1 MDPGGAAQLSDP
13 ATPKTNWLVG
23 QFVGNPVIPLHGT
36 VAAVMEQFVV
46 SRPPFASL
54 HTPVP
59 VLPVKAVDVGT
70 PVSVP
75 MTVFEVLQLEPFDTG
90 MPEPGNVEVQV
101 LVGPQTY
108 KMGTVVVVLK
118 KPCPEVQ
125 VAGFV
130 VPLGR
135 FPTFTVQV
143 FVGPQI

>member
-1 MDPGGAAQLSDP
+1 MPPGGAAQVSVAP
-13 ATPKTNWLVG
+13 SPYTNWLVG
-23 QFVGNPVIPLHGT
+23 QLAGREVIPVHGT
-36 VAAVMEQFVV
+36 AAAVMEQPVV
-46 SRPPFASL
+46 SSPPFASL
-54 HTPVP
+54 HTPTP
-59 VLPVKAVDVGT
+59 VLPVRAVDVGT

-75 MTVFEVLQLEPFDTG
+75 ITVFEVLQLEPFDTG

-130 VPLGR
+130 VPLGK

-143 FVGPQI
+143 FVGPHI